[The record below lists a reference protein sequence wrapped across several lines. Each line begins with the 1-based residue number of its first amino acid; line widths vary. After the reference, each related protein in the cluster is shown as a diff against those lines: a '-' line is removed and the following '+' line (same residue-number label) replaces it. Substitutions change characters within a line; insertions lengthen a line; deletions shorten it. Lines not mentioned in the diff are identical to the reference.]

1 MAFTTSRWPRSVAD
15 LIGWSKAKSCLGETG
30 KPAYRCFLALGGF
43 AGTAARRNPERSTVV
58 DLCRAERPAPFLFGL
73 LLDGA
78 GSGAVGLSPDFASRF
93 LIGYS
98 CCARP
103 APSRHS
109 PRGSEAEHKA
119 LRARLRCR
127 DRLVPREV
135 GQVRPNRPPPIDFRL
150 VNRAGYL
157 PLIRPDDQ
165 AEQIVKS
172 EGDAALKFA
181 EYPTYSH

>member
-1 MAFTTSRWPRSVAD
+1 VVQSEKLSWRNRKAGLSLLLHLEVLRAQRRAETLNGRRSFTSV
-15 LIGWSKAKSCLGETG
+15 GPSGRRPSCLACCLTAPE
-30 KPAYRCFLALGGF
+30 
-43 AGTAARRNPERSTVV
+43 AARSDYRR
-58 DLCRAERPAPFLFGL
+58 
-73 LLDGA
+73 
-78 GSGAVGLSPDFASRF
+78 DFASRF

-98 CCARP
+98 CCARA

-109 PRGSEAEHKA
+109 PRRSEAEHKA

-172 EGDAALKFA
+172 EGGAALKFA